1 MSASSLDTNI
11 LIYAADPSQG
21 KKHQI
26 AQALLEK
33 ALNGAWPIALQVLGE
48 FYSATTRNG
57 ALARADAARIITAW
71 SELMR
76 PCAVSAA
83 GFNQALNYS
92 RRSGAQFW
100 DALILAT
107 CAEHGVKHFYTEDSG
122 PQKQALGVALVN
134 PFGGRP

>member
-26 AQALLEK
+26 AQALLEQ

-48 FYSATTRNG
+48 FYSATTRKG
-57 ALARADAARIITAW
+57 LLSRADATRVITTW

-76 PCAVSAA
+76 PCAVSPT
-83 GFNQALNYS
+83 GFTQAINYS
-92 RRSGAQFW
+92 NRSGSQFW

-107 CAEHGVKHFYTEDSG
+107 CTEHDVKRFYTEDIG
-122 PQKQALGVALVN
+122 PQKHALGVALVN
-134 PFGGRP
+134 PFSGR